1 MRKLILLL
9 PALLLI
15 STIQLSAQESIGYS
29 DSTDFQYLIDYR
41 LPDWGY
47 SNFSISSAGFS
58 SNGTYS
64 FIDQESS
71 NPLNRAET
79 DRANHNTNIGFAPR
93 YELYRESEL
102 RTFSLD
108 MISGISTNFSN
119 SKQDNISGSNT
130 NESEGNF
137 NGQSI
142 QSRVSL
148 AHNYYT
154 SDNVFLIT
162 NLFADIRYRRDNAE
176 SEIDGIVVS
185 EVTSIERSLNFTP
198 TLGIGFGR
206 IRNVT
211 PIIRAIRFNERYKEL
226 ESNSLSGNEI
236 QNTADSFTRIQGYRR
251 TTDRFQKYFWDD
263 INNGLN
269 GKLDQIGAFDLF
281 YLNDVFD
288 ENLGSRFEGYEA
300 AVSVDYSYVNR
311 LTKQDDHLNNTETR
325 IFSLYRQANLNFNI
339 DWFKNID
346 LYNQLSIR
354 TYNSLILPLEE
365 SDQEEWANQTDITAE
380 WLWIFADRFTL
391 DTNLQTRYSTRKLKQ
406 NTEDKF
412 GVLSSVLR
420 TNLFYFV
427 ENKIAINTGVSLAY
441 NGSNREF
448 LDLTVTDK
456 RFQWS
461 VNAGI
466 KYYFDRNL
474 Y

>member
-1 MRKLILLL
+1 MKKYLLLL
-9 PALLLI
+9 PSLLLI
-15 STIQLSAQESIGYS
+15 STIQLEAQESVGFS
-29 DSTDFQYLIDYR
+29 DSTDFQYLIDYQ

-47 SNFSISSAGFS
+47 SNFYISSAGFN
-58 SNGTYS
+58 SNGTHS
-64 FIDQESS
+64 FVDQESD

-79 DRANHNTNIGFAPR
+79 DRANFNTNVGFFPR

-108 MISGISTNFSN
+108 VISGISTNFSK
-119 SKQDNISGSNT
+119 SKQEDISGSNT

-137 NGQSI
+137 NGQSV

-154 SDNVFLIT
+154 SENVFFIT
-162 NLFADIRYRRDNAE
+162 NLFADIRYRRDNSE
-176 SEIDGIVVS
+176 SEIDGIVVN
-185 EVTSIERSLNFTP
+185 EETSIGRSLNFTP

-211 PIIRAIRFNERYKEL
+211 PIIRAIRFNERYKAL
-226 ESNSLSGNEI
+226 GSNSFSGDEI
-236 QNTADSFTRIQGYRR
+236 QNTADTFTRIQGYQS
-251 TTDRFQKYFWDD
+251 TTDRFQKYFWED

-269 GKLDQIGAFDLF
+269 GKLDQIGAFDMF

-300 AVSVDYSYVNR
+300 AFSVDYIYSNR
-311 LTKQDDHLNNTETR
+311 LTKQDDQLNNTEPR
-325 IFSLYRQANLNFNI
+325 IFSLNRQANLNFNI

-354 TYNSLILPLEE
+354 GYNSLMLPLEE
-365 SDQEEWANQTDITAE
+365 SDTEEWTNQTDIIAE

-412 GVLSSVLR
+412 GVLSSALR
-420 TNLFYFV
+420 TNLFYFI
-427 ENKIAINTGVSLAY
+427 ENKMAINAGVSLAY
-441 NGSNREF
+441 NGVNREF
-448 LDLTVTDK
+448 SDVKFTDR
-456 RFQWS
+456 RFLWS
-461 VNAGI
+461 VNAGV
-466 KYYFDRNL
+466 KYYFNRNL